1 MCWTAGCAEED
12 REFWAQECHHPPTFQ
27 SWFMV
32 MNLRLRMLMR
42 TSKGL
47 STTSSSMSK
56 TASSRSS
63 NPNTSHREHPHPTQ
77 PHRNQRPRPISFY
90 ITTLDTDAQ
99 KRGSRRLKR
108 LSRSR

>member
-27 SWFMV
+27 SWFM
-32 MNLRLRMLMR
+32 
-42 TSKGL
+42 GL

-56 TASSRSS
+56 TASSRFS

-90 ITTLDTDAQ
+90 ITTLYTGAQ
-99 KRGSRRLKR
+99 KRGSRLKR
-108 LSRSR
+108 SSRSR